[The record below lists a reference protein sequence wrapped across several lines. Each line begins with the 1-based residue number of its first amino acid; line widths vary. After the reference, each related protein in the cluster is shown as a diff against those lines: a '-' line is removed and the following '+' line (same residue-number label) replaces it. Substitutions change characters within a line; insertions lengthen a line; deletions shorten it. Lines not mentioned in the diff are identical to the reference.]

1 MLALPRLR
9 TGRGFTL
16 VELLVS
22 VAIVGVLASMVLPLA
37 ELTIRRQREADLRQS
52 LREIRRAI
60 DAYKQAADAGLIDR
74 SLLKSGYPPSLQAL
88 VVGVPNRRDPGAA
101 PLRFLRRVPRDPFA
115 VDPALS
121 DEQTWGLRSYA
132 SPHDKPQ
139 LGEDVFDVYSLAPG
153 LGMNGVPFRQW

>member
-1 MLALPRLR
+1 MHALPRLR
-9 TGRGFTL
+9 FRGGFTL

-60 DAYKQAADAGLIDR
+60 DAYKTAADAGLIDK

-88 VVGVPNRRDPGAA
+88 VVGVPNRREPGGK

-115 VDPALS
+115 VDPTQS
-121 DEQTWGLRSYA
+121 DELTWGLRSYA
-132 SPHDKPQ
+132 SPHDRPAA
-139 LGEDVFDVYSLAPG
+139 GEDVFDVYSMAPG
-153 LGMNGVPFRQW
+153 RGMNGVPFRQW